1 MQFARGPDPPSSPRA
16 RLRSRLT
23 RCAAWLACLLAPVLF
38 ACVAPARNLE
48 ELIIQDST
56 YLDPVSMLPYSGRV
70 IRHFQGEDS
79 LLQLEATLRGGTWEG
94 ELTVYHESG
103 RVRYQGEM
111 SGGAQCGGWIENEN
125 ATEPET
131 VYQAITEDLESLV
144 IYPECPDG

>member
-1 MQFARGPDPPSSPRA
+1 MLERMN
-16 RLRSRLT
+16 
-23 RCAAWLACLLAPVLF
+23 RCAVRLACLLAPALF
-38 ACVAPARNLE
+38 ACAPTPTRNLDA
-48 ELIIQDST
+48 LIIQDST

-70 IRHFQGEDS
+70 VRHFPGEDS
-79 LLQLEATLRGGTWEG
+79 LLQLEAGLRNGTWEG

-125 ATEPET
+125 PAEPET

-144 IYPECPDG
+144 IYPECPDE